1 MKRVVLLFSIIRYVW
16 SINNQM
22 QLFEDLLYNY
32 NKISRPVR
40 NASEILTIKFGAS
53 LIRIIDVDE
62 KNQMLTTNL
71 WLDMEWPDSK
81 LVWDPDMYGGIKKL
95 HIPADLLWTPDIV
108 LYNNAAGDPEI
119 TIFNDALVYYDGTV
133 VWKPPAIY
141 KSFCSIDVT
150 WFPYDSQNC
159 LMKFG
164 LWSYFGAF
172 VDMRQLPEELVKEV
186 VTDEKTV
193 HVLEVG
199 MDLSYFYKSAEWDLL
214 SLTSERHEQIY
225 SSCCGKEKYVD
236 ITFYFSLRR
245 KTLFYTVNLI
255 IPCFLI
261 SFATTLVFYLSDHKI
276 TFSISI
282 LVTLTVFFLV
292 LIEII
297 PPTSLVIPMF
307 GRYLLFTM
315 VLVTLSII
323 ISVITVNLHFRRGS
337 THGMP
342 QWMRRVFLHT
352 LPKYLCMNYPGYSGN
367 EQLQK
372 EKAKLSGQFCTTFR
386 PLCYNGSPC
395 LPRKNETKADR
406 RHRIYRQLVLRIL
419 RDVRFIE
426 KHFME
431 IDQDDMIASDW
442 VFVGMV
448 IDRLFLVI
456 FAFFNVGTLYI
467 ILQAP
472 TLYDQREPLSI
483 PIATRPLGQ
492 DTLSVSYE

>member
-16 SINNQM
+16 SSNNQM

-292 LIEII
+292 ILFHQSINFSIYC
-297 PPTSLVIPMF
+297 SC
-307 GRYLLFTM
+307 LL
-315 VLVTLSII
+315 
-323 ISVITVNLHFRRGS
+323 
-337 THGMP
+337 
-342 QWMRRVFLHT
+342 
-352 LPKYLCMNYPGYSGN
+352 LPGIN
-367 EQLQK
+367 
-372 EKAKLSGQFCTTFR
+372 
-386 PLCYNGSPC
+386 
-395 LPRKNETKADR
+395 
-406 RHRIYRQLVLRIL
+406 
-419 RDVRFIE
+419 
-426 KHFME
+426 
-431 IDQDDMIASDW
+431 
-442 VFVGMV
+442 
-448 IDRLFLVI
+448 
-456 FAFFNVGTLYI
+456 
-467 ILQAP
+467 
-472 TLYDQREPLSI
+472 
-483 PIATRPLGQ
+483 
-492 DTLSVSYE
+492 

>member
-1 MKRVVLLFSIIRYVW
+1 MKNFQTR
-16 SINNQM
+16 
-22 QLFEDLLYNY
+22 
-32 NKISRPVR
+32 
-40 NASEILTIKFGAS
+40 
-53 LIRIIDVDE
+53 
-62 KNQMLTTNL
+62 
-71 WLDMEWPDSK
+71 EWPDSK

-150 WFPYDSQNC
+150 WFPYDSQKC

-292 LIEII
+292 ILFHHSINFSIYC
-297 PPTSLVIPMF
+297 SC
-307 GRYLLFTM
+307 LL
-315 VLVTLSII
+315 L
-323 ISVITVNLHFRRGS
+323 
-337 THGMP
+337 
-342 QWMRRVFLHT
+342 
-352 LPKYLCMNYPGYSGN
+352 PGYSGD
-367 EQLQK
+367 EQLQQK
-372 EKAKLSGQFCTTFR
+372 EKAKISGQFCATFR
-386 PLCYNGSPC
+386 PLCFNGSPC

-431 IDQDDMIASDW
+431 IDQDDTIASDW

>member
-1 MKRVVLLFSIIRYVW
+1 MKRVLLLFSIIRYVW
-16 SINNQM
+16 SSNNQM

-150 WFPYDSQNC
+150 WFPYDSQKC

-164 LWSYFGAF
+164 LWSYF
-172 VDMRQLPEELVKEV
+172 
-186 VTDEKTV
+186 DEKTV
-193 HVLEVG
+193 HVLEKCRMG
-199 MDLSYFYKSAEWDLL
+199 STIFN
-214 SLTSERHEQIY
+214 H
-225 SSCCGKEKYVD
+225 
-236 ITFYFSLRR
+236 LRR

-352 LPKYLCMNYPGYSGN
+352 LPKYLCMNYPGYSGD
-367 EQLQK
+367 EQLQQK
-372 EKAKLSGQFCTTFR
+372 EKAKISGQFCATFR
-386 PLCYNGSPC
+386 PLCFNGSPC

-431 IDQDDMIASDW
+431 IDQDDTIASDW